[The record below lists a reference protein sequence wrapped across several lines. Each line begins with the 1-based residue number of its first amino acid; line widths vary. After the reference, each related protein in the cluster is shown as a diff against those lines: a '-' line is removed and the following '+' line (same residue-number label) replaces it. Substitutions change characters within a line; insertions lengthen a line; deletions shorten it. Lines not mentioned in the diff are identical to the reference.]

1 MIVTEER
8 NLLPKNFKE
17 ISMKKLMT
25 LMLGLSMFVGAT
37 SMFAKAD
44 DTTTTKT
51 KKAKKAK
58 KAKPTTTTST
68 TKS

>member
-17 ISMKKLMT
+17 TSMKKLMT
-25 LMLGLSMFVGAT
+25 LMLGLSMLVGAT
-37 SMFAKAD
+37 AMFAQDKTD
-44 DTTTTKT
+44 STTTKT

-68 TKS
+68 TK